1 MSNGQLIT
9 DAVLPL
15 ALVGMPTNGTIAIEQ
30 MVGTG
35 FVIGSPQRLV
45 TAKHVANR
53 GDRIVGMHSRD
64 GAWISV
70 GLQDRRDHPTEDVS
84 LYSLEAPLGCADWFV
99 FTSEKQFGAGDY
111 AAWGYPED
119 VFYDH
124 CVSSVPGR
132 AQVRPEV
139 IYGAG
144 HIRRRVSQPMPG
156 LIGAAFLELSDTLG
170 SGASGG
176 PVIAKGRPYSGLRVI
191 GVYVGERTTQTGGGA
206 PRSVSYATRISSI
219 ADWLREQGIQVLD

>member
-1 MSNGQLIT
+1 MGDGQLIT

-15 ALVGMPTNGTIAIEQ
+15 ALVGVPVDGTIAIEQ

-53 GDRIVGMHSRD
+53 GNRIVGMHSRD
-64 GAWISV
+64 GTWISV
-70 GLQDRRDHPTEDVS
+70 GLHDRRDHPTEDVS
-84 LYSLEAPLGCADWFV
+84 LYSLEAPLICADWFV
-99 FTSEKQFGAGDY
+99 FTSEEQFGAGDY
-111 AAWGYPED
+111 ATWGYPED

-124 CVSSVPGR
+124 HVGGRPGP

-156 LIGAAFLELSDTLG
+156 LIGTAFLELSDILG

-176 PVIAKGRPYSGLRVI
+176 PVIAKGRAYSGLRVI
-191 GVYVGERTTQTGGGA
+191 GIYVGERTMQTGSGV

-219 ADWLREQGIQVLD
+219 ADWLRVQGVQVVN